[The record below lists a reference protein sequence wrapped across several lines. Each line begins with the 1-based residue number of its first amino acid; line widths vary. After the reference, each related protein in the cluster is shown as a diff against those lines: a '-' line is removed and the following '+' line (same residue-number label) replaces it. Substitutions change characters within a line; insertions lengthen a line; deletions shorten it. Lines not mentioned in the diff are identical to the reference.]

1 MKLLHT
7 SDLHFGIS
15 IANVSMIED
24 QRAMTEEVIRIAGE
38 EKVDAVLIAGDIFD
52 HALSSAQAIALYDEL
67 VTRLCADM
75 GIAVLLCAGNHD
87 GAARLSS
94 CGRLLSG
101 AGLHVVGSIAQRT
114 EAVSICDCDIHIL
127 PWFNT
132 DEVRYLYPEAEV
144 GGYGEAFA
152 LLLDKIRESF
162 VPGRKNILLAHCFVT
177 GAQVVESDRSVAI
190 GGASMVSAFAF
201 EGFDYV
207 ALGHLHRAQTIGK
220 NVRYSGS
227 PLKYSFD
234 ETGREKSVTIFDT
247 GTSEMS
253 EREILPLHDM
263 RIVKGSY
270 AQVLMDAETDEKRED
285 YIKAVLEDEY
295 AHQQFR
301 EALEQ
306 YYPNLLI
313 LEGKAYS
320 EGGAETTLTVG
331 EVAQLSAVDIMR
343 RFYTEAT
350 DGQPP
355 DEDMEKW
362 FAAALREAQEG
373 EGKQ

>member
-24 QRAMTEEVIRIAGE
+24 QRAMLEEIIRIAGE
-38 EKVDAVLIAGDIFD
+38 EGVDSVLIAGDVFD
-52 HALSSAQAIALYDEL
+52 HALSSAQAIALYDDL

-75 GIAVLLCAGNHD
+75 GKTVALCAGNHD

-101 AGLHVVGSIAQRT
+101 AGLHVAGNISQAVGPVRMG
-114 EAVSICDCDIHIL
+114 DCDIHIL

-132 DEVRYLYPEAEV
+132 DEVRYLYPESEV
-144 GGYGEAFA
+144 GGYAAAFA
-152 LLLDKIRESF
+152 LLLDKLRESF
-162 VPGRKNILLAHCFVT
+162 VPGHKNILLAHCFVT

-190 GGASMVSAFAF
+190 GGANMVSASAF

-207 ALGHLHRAQTIGK
+207 ALGHLHRAQTIGE

-234 ETGREKSVTIFDT
+234 ETGRKKSVTIYDT
-247 GTSEMS
+247 ETGELR
-253 EREILPLHDM
+253 EREIAPLHDM

-270 AQVLMDAETDEKRED
+270 EQVLAEAEADERRED

-295 AHQQFR
+295 AHQQLR

-306 YYPNLLI
+306 YYPNMLI

-331 EVAQLSAVDIMR
+331 EVAELSAVDIMR
-343 RFYTEAT
+343 RFYTEST
-350 DGQPP
+350 DGQSP
-355 DEDMEKW
+355 DADMEKW

-373 EGKQ
+373 EGRQ

>member
-24 QRAMTEEVIRIAGE
+24 QRAMMEEIIRIADD
-38 EKVDAVLIAGDIFD
+38 EKVDAVLLAGDIFD

-67 VTRLCADM
+67 VTRLCSDR
-75 GIAVLLCAGNHD
+75 GLAVALCAGNHD
-87 GAARLSS
+87 GAARLSA

-101 AGLHVVGSIAQRT
+101 AGLHVAGSIMQQVG
-114 EAVSICDCDIHIL
+114 AVKIDDCDIHIL

-132 DEVRYLYPEAEV
+132 DEVRYLHPESEV
-144 GGYGEAFA
+144 GSYGAAFE
-152 LLLDKIRESF
+152 LLLEKIREKF
-162 VPGRKNILLAHCFVT
+162 VPGRKNILIAHCFVT

-190 GGASMVSAFAF
+190 GGANMVSASVFD
-201 EGFDYV
+201 GFDYV
-207 ALGHLHRAQTIGK
+207 ALGHLHRAQTVGK

-234 ETGREKSVTIFDT
+234 ETGRQKSVTIYDT
-247 GTSEMS
+247 QTGELR
-253 EREILPLHDM
+253 EREIMPLHDM

-270 AQVLMDAETDEKRED
+270 KQVLAEAEADKQSDD

-295 AHQQFR
+295 AHQQLR
-301 EALEQ
+301 EALER

-313 LEGKAYS
+313 MEGKAYS

-331 EVAQLSAVDIMR
+331 EVAKLSAVDIMR

-355 DEDMEKW
+355 DADMEKW
-362 FAAALREAQEG
+362 FAVALREAQAG
-373 EGKQ
+373 EGRQ